1 MEIDNYSIIYH
12 FYQIEIG
19 LFISL
24 RARLSKTRED
34 KLDGNNS
41 RFSILRLSLLK
52 KYLFYILLSYT
63 QSCKLKLTMY

>member
-24 RARLSKTRED
+24 RARLSKTRETE
-34 KLDGNNS
+34 LDGNNS
-41 RFSILRLSLLK
+41 RFSIVRLSLLK

-63 QSCKLKLTMY
+63 QSC